1 MRNLFLIL
9 LLTCAFVCVSL
20 ASALA
25 HSNYNGST
33 PLMEPVLLGM
43 SAATPTDRIS
53 ESLRSLQDRGVRL
66 ANVGLESFFYGV
78 LGICGILLALR
89 AVFSALQIIKE
100 ERALKAREPV
110 KSDYSLPVESV
121 VSRYRKPAVL
131 LDPGGAES
139 GSAGVAGEQSPTG
152 GWILRH
158 GGFFASSAWGR
169 VAPYGRG
176 LTGRMIGSFTV
187 IVALFSLLTL
197 ALVHFTLTAS
207 LRKSALQRARVTAI
221 NISNGA
227 AAYLSKNN
235 AEGVRG
241 ILRKQATNPEIAYI
255 LVENRKGEIVA
266 QTFTALPENIPSTVA
281 GGARNESQRAL
292 RLEGGEVYEVIMPVL
307 DGQAGAVRL
316 GIWRDHIEAEVSR
329 TVKPLIQMLWWVAVG
344 GVLMSV
350 YLAWR
355 INRPIIRLVRAAQRI
370 STGDLE
376 APSLGVEDNSEF
388 GELSRALERMR
399 SSIKAAMVRMRDD

>member
-9 LLTCAFVCVSL
+9 LLTFALVCASV

-33 PLMEPVLLGM
+33 PSMKPVLLSTG
-43 SAATPTDRIS
+43 AATPVDRIGDP
-53 ESLRSLQDRGVRL
+53 LPSLQDRGVRL

-100 ERALKAREPV
+100 ERLLKAQEPV

-121 VSRYRKPAVL
+121 VSRYRKPAVV
-131 LDPGGAES
+131 LDPGGTE
-139 GSAGVAGEQSPTG
+139 AGLAGAAGEQSSTG
-152 GWILRH
+152 GWTLRR
-158 GGFFASSAWGR
+158 GGFSAIPACGR
-169 VAPYGRG
+169 VALYGRG

-187 IVALFSLLTL
+187 IVALFSLSTI

-227 AAYLSKNN
+227 AGYLSKKNV
-235 AEGVRG
+235 EGVRG
-241 ILRKQATNPEIAYI
+241 ILRKQTTGPEIAYI
-255 LVENRKGEIVA
+255 LVQNRAGEIVA
-266 QTFTALPENIPSTVA
+266 QRFTALPENISSTDA
-281 GGARNESQRAL
+281 GGARDESQRAL
-292 RLEGGEVYEVIMPVL
+292 RLEGGEVYEVTMPVL

-316 GIWRDHIEAEVSR
+316 GIWRDQIEAEISR
-329 TVKPLIQMLWWVAVG
+329 TVKPLIHVLWWVAVG

-355 INRPIIRLVRAAQRI
+355 INRPIMRLVRAAQRI